1 MTARNG
7 SNLGRRNCKQR
18 PPSSSFPTSRRI
30 PQERAK
36 NFPDAMEANKKSRRN
51 IQQHFV
57 TAAYLAGFTPD
68 GSRESQL
75 YVYERSTQKMFRSVP
90 DEAAKRRNYYSA
102 PLPQGGFDDTV
113 DTMLTALEGQ
123 AMPSLQKLVA
133 GDYNLTTF
141 ERALLAFLIAFQE
154 FRTPW
159 TRKIFQKMQEDLT
172 TSTMHMAANQPGY
185 FEKIFEELTAKGQS
199 DESVTPDQ
207 LRDALRDGRIK
218 AKAQPHADLHLIA
231 AMGQQIGNIYTRMQ
245 WTVVRAMEGEFVTS
259 DAPVVRRDPGFRGGL
274 YGGGLF
280 SPTAEVWFPLS
291 KRVVMIITHDE
302 PGEEKFFELLAAGR
316 RDEAEGVRRQL
327 PPIRE
332 RGAKRPLVEAIN
344 HQTVTSADRFVFSP
358 FESVEISKLLQ
369 GESQNMRIVTSP
381 PPPVK

>member
-1 MTARNG
+1 MTA
-7 SNLGRRNCKQR
+7 LK
-18 PPSSSFPTSRRI
+18 
-30 PQERAK
+30 K
-36 NFPDAMEANKKSRRN
+36 DKKSRRN
-51 IQQHFV
+51 VQQHFV

-68 GSRESQL
+68 SSRDSQL
-75 YVYERSTQKMFRSVP
+75 YVYERNTQKMFRSVP

-102 PLPQGGFDDTV
+102 PLPDGGFDDTV

-133 GDYNLTTF
+133 KDYNLTTF

-159 TRKIFQKMQEDLT
+159 TRQIFQKMQEDLT
-172 TSTMHMAANQPGY
+172 TSTMHMAANQPGH
-185 FEKIFEELTAKGQS
+185 FERILEELKAKGES
-199 DESVTPDQ
+199 DGSVTPDQ
-207 LRDALRDGRIK
+207 LRDALRERRIK

-245 WTVVRAMEGEFVTS
+245 WTVLRAMEGEFVTS
-259 DAPVVRRDPGFRGGL
+259 DAPVVRRDPGFRGGV

-291 KRVVMIITHDE
+291 KQVVIVITHDE
-302 PGEEKFFELLAAGR
+302 PGEEKFFRLLAAGHH
-316 RDEAEGVRRQL
+316 DEAEAVRRQL

-332 RGAKRPLVEAIN
+332 RGARRALVDGIN
-344 HQTVTSADRFVFSP
+344 HQTVTNTDRFVFSP
-358 FESVEISKLLQ
+358 FESAEISKLLQ

-381 PPPVK
+381 PPPIKKKSEQT

>member
-1 MTARNG
+1 
-7 SNLGRRNCKQR
+7 
-18 PPSSSFPTSRRI
+18 
-30 PQERAK
+30 
-36 NFPDAMEANKKSRRN
+36 MEANKKPQRN
-51 IQQHFV
+51 VQQHFV
-57 TAAYLAGFTPD
+57 TAAYLAGFTPEGGRD
-68 GSRESQL
+68 SQL
-75 YVYERSTQKMFRSVP
+75 YIYERNTEKMFRSVP

-102 PLPQGGFDDTV
+102 PLPEGGFDDTV

-133 GDYNLTTF
+133 RDYNLTTF

-159 TRKIFQKMQEDLT
+159 TRHIFQKMQEDLT

-185 FEKIFEELTAKGQS
+185 FERVFEELKAKGET
-199 DESVTPDQ
+199 DGSVTPDQ
-207 LRDALRDGRIK
+207 LRDALRGGRIK

-231 AMGQQIGNIYTRMQ
+231 SMGQQIGNIYTRML

-259 DAPVVRRDPGFRGGL
+259 DAPVVRRDPGYKGGL

-291 KRVVMIITHDE
+291 KQAVIVITHDE
-302 PGEEKFFELLAAGR
+302 TGEEKFFELLAAGR
-316 RDEAEGVRRQL
+316 RDEAEAVRRQL

-332 RGAKRPLVEAIN
+332 RGARRTLVEAIN
-344 HQTVTSADRFVFSP
+344 QQTVTNADRFVFSP
-358 FESVEISKLLQ
+358 FESAEISKLLQ
-369 GESQNMRIVTSP
+369 GESQNMRMVSSP
-381 PPPVK
+381 PPPIRKERGKGNSTE

>member
-1 MTARNG
+1 
-7 SNLGRRNCKQR
+7 
-18 PPSSSFPTSRRI
+18 
-30 PQERAK
+30 
-36 NFPDAMEANKKSRRN
+36 MEANKKPQRN
-51 IQQHFV
+51 VQQHFV

-68 GSRESQL
+68 GSRASQL
-75 YVYERSTQKMFRSVP
+75 YIYERNTERMFRAVP

-102 PLPQGGFDDTV
+102 PLPEGGFDDTV

-133 GDYNLTTF
+133 RDYNLPTF

-159 TRKIFQKMQEDLT
+159 TRQIFQKMQEDLT

-185 FEKIFEELTAKGQS
+185 FERIFEELKAKGET
-199 DESVTPDQ
+199 DGSVTPDQ

-231 AMGQQIGNIYTRMQ
+231 SMGQQIGNMYTRMQ

-259 DAPVVRRDPGFRGGL
+259 DAPVVRRDPGYKGGL

-280 SPTAEVWFPLS
+280 SSTAEVWFPLS
-291 KRVVMIITHDE
+291 KQVVIVITHDE
-302 PGEEKFFELLAAGR
+302 PGEDKFFELLTAGH
-316 RDEAEGVRRQL
+316 RDEAEAVRRQL

-332 RGAKRPLVEAIN
+332 RGAKMTLVDAIN
-344 HQTVTSADRFVFSP
+344 HQTVTNADRFAFSP
-358 FESVEISKLLQ
+358 FESAEISKLLQ
-369 GESQNMRIVTSP
+369 GESQNMRMVSSP
-381 PPPVK
+381 PPPIRKAKKQR

>member
-1 MTARNG
+1 
-7 SNLGRRNCKQR
+7 
-18 PPSSSFPTSRRI
+18 
-30 PQERAK
+30 
-36 NFPDAMEANKKSRRN
+36 MEKNKKSQRN
-51 IQQHFV
+51 VQQHFV
-57 TAAYLAGFTPD
+57 TAAYLAGFTPEGNRD
-68 GSRESQL
+68 SQL
-75 YVYERSTQKMFRSVP
+75 YIYERNTDRMFRSVP

-102 PLPQGGFDDTV
+102 PLPGGGFDDTV

-133 GDYNLTTF
+133 GDYNLKTF

-159 TRKIFQKMQEDLT
+159 TRQIFQKMQEDLT

-185 FEKIFEELTAKGQS
+185 FEKVFEELKAKGAT
-199 DESVTPDQ
+199 DGSVTPDQ
-207 LRDALRDGRIK
+207 LRDALREERIK

-291 KRVVMIITHDE
+291 KQVVIVITHDE
-302 PGEEKFFELLAAGR
+302 PGEEKFFELLTAGR
-316 RDEAEGVRRQL
+316 REEAEAIRRQL

-332 RGAKRPLVEAIN
+332 RGAKRTLVEAIN
-344 HQTVTSADRFVFSP
+344 RQTVTNADRFVFSP
-358 FESVEISKLLQ
+358 FESGEISKLLQ
-369 GESQNMRIVTSP
+369 GESQNMRMVSSPSP
-381 PPPVK
+381 PIRKKGEQS